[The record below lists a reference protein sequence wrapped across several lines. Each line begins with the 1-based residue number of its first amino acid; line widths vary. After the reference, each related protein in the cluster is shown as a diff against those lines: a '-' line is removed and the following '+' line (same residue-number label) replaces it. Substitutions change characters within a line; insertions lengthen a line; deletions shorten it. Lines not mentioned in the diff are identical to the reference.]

1 MPRRASSSNIAA
13 DTRVALVARVMPLPY
28 RRLTGRQILV
38 CTGVVE
44 LLTIILI
51 FFTII

>member
-1 MPRRASSSNIAA
+1 MPRRAISTITAA
-13 DTRVALVARVMPLPY
+13 DTRVALETRVMPLPY

-38 CTGVVE
+38 HTGVIK

-51 FFTII
+51 FFTTI